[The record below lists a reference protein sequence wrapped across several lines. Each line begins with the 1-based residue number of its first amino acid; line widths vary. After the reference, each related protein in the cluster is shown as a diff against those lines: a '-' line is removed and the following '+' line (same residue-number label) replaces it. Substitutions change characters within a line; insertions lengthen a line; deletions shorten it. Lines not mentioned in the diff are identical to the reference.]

1 MYECCFQIEQRFHQ
15 KIEGKQIGDI
25 IFYKSKI
32 CKQKPVL
39 DVSESERQQCLF
51 LQKLTQI
58 PVKKLPAASSL
69 CKDYSEVFVFTKP
82 VPPNPKIPNCLREFY
97 KPNISKE
104 EILENIQ
111 KIMDIKLTGEQVDFI
126 ENATKQQSNSL
137 LWKDMRIGRITASIV
152 YDGLHTNIA
161 KPLASVIKTICT
173 PAKKLNVPGIKWGN
187 KNEPV
192 ALKAYEAI
200 MKNDQEDLKIIK
212 SGLKL
217 STQHDFPGASTDA
230 LAICQ
235 CHGKFLIKIKCP
247 SKHRKKKNI
256 QYCITDDNFC
266 FNSELQLKS
275 NHQYMY
281 QI

>member
-1 MYECCFQIEQRFHQ
+1 M
-15 KIEGKQIGDI
+15 
-25 IFYKSKI
+25 
-32 CKQKPVL
+32 

-58 PVKKLPAASSL
+58 PVKKLPVASSL
-69 CKDYSEVFVFTKP
+69 CKDYSEAFVFTKP

-111 KIMDIKLTGEQVDFI
+111 KIMDIKLTEEQVNFI
-126 ENATKQQSNSL
+126 ENTTKQQINFL
-137 LWKDMRIGRITASIV
+137 LWKDMRIGRITSSIV
-152 YDGLHTNIA
+152 YDVINTNIDE
-161 KPLASVIKTICT
+161 PSTSVIKTICT
-173 PAKKLNVPGIKWGN
+173 PAKKLNVPAIKWGN

-192 ALKAYEAI
+192 ALKAYEAV

-212 SGLKL
+212 SGLKF
-217 STQHDFPGASTDA
+217 STQHHFPGASTDA

-247 SKHRKKKNI
+247 SKLRKKKNI

-275 NHQYMY
+275 NYQYMY